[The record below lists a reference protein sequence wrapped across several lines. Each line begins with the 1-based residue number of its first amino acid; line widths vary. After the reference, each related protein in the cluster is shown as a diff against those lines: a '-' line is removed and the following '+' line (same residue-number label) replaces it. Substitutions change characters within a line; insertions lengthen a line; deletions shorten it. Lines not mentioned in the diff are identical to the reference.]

1 MTTHDSPTPSA
12 RGRPKYRLR
21 RISFDDPA
29 FSRLREHRQM
39 LLKNTGRVWTNS
51 QALNHLLR
59 YVPLRV
65 AESGCSQC
73 GRCEICGA
81 PL

>member
-1 MTTHDSPTPSA
+1 MTTLDSTTPSA
-12 RGRPKYRLR
+12 CGRPKYRLR

-39 LLKNTGRVWTNS
+39 LAENTGRHWTNS

-59 YVPLRV
+59 YVPLR
-65 AESGCSQC
+65 AADTGCSR
-73 GRCEICGA
+73 GDRYAICGA